1 MKWFGATGLVVA
13 VAVAGFVDT
22 HSAAISVAPLV
33 GAGKMTATDAA
44 LPILIALS
52 TNTITK
58 VVICIF
64 DGGAGFV
71 LRVIPGLVRI
81 ANSMAQS

>member
-1 MKWFGATGLVVA
+1 VVA
-13 VAVAGFVDT
+13 GAVAGFVDT
-22 HSAAISVAPLV
+22 HSAAISAATLV

-64 DGGAGFV
+64 AGGDEEIAGQLQQV
-71 LRVIPGLVRI
+71 GLRGRF
-81 ANSMAQS
+81 Q